1 MVSKSS
7 SPQKRANP
15 EDPTWEEIIG
25 SRIRTLREERAIT
38 LDQLAHLS
46 KLTKGQIS
54 RIENGKVS
62 SPVST
67 LTRVAS
73 ALGIPPGLL
82 FSNQKP
88 EPQAFFVP
96 ADGRRVIVGRA
107 SKLGHTYESLAFD
120 LPFKKDFEPY
130 LMTIEE
136 KKIDIKKNTFRHP
149 GQELIY
155 MLTGKMDYRHG
166 SELFHLSPGD
176 SLFFEGSI
184 PHGPSAVYG
193 IPVKFLSIISN

>member
-1 MVSKSS
+1 MATTSSTPTNLRKSK
-7 SPQKRANP
+7 
-15 EDPTWEEIIG
+15 EPTWEEIIG
-25 SRIRTLREERAIT
+25 TRIRSLREERAIT
-38 LDQLAHLS
+38 LDQLANLS

-67 LTRVAS
+67 LTRLAS

-82 FSNQKP
+82 FSSQKP
-88 EPQAFFVP
+88 EAQALFVRG
-96 ADGRRVIVGRA
+96 DSRRVIVGRA

-130 LMTIEE
+130 LMTIVE
-136 KKIDIKKNTFRHP
+136 KKIDIRKNTFRHP

-193 IPVKFLSIISN
+193 KPVKFLSIISN